1 MASSRPIESLDLSL
15 ALLTEPLSVDEQEK
29 PDDFAQD
36 DLLGRLRIDEWFA
49 IADDKTPFWWH

>member
-1 MASSRPIESLDLSL
+1 MASSQPIESLDLSL
-15 ALLTEPLSVDEQEK
+15 ALQTESLSISEQEG

-36 DLLGRLRIDEWFA
+36 NLLRRLRIEEWFA